1 MLPGQSEALAAL
13 VLTTQKLMAGTKVA
27 KAAGNSRRRRR
38 HVLVV
43 LGRAGVVVG
52 AAVAVA
58 VAGETLCT
66 GMLVIRVFNKS
77 APMSLPPCSGLPATS
92 TTNGVALLSI
102 PEM

>member
-13 VLTTQKLMAGTKVA
+13 VLTTQKPMAGTKVA

-66 GMLVIRVFNKS
+66 GMLVIRVFNKVLRCHYHH
-77 APMSLPPCSGLPATS
+77 ALVCLPRRLRME
-92 TTNGVALLSI
+92 LL
-102 PEM
+102 